1 MNTFQKKRTD
11 GDNGPSFLLQGGN
24 QEEKKAPQSFMSKL
38 KTQYSVSQSE
48 SSKANTQ
55 MKNYLGY
62 LADGKDKPADDS
74 LGEI

>member
-1 MNTFQKKRTD
+1 
-11 GDNGPSFLLQGGN
+11 
-24 QEEKKAPQSFMSKL
+24 MSKL